1 VGSAQDLTPRF
12 YWPAPEGA
20 RVLVLGYAHTSGDVL
35 FDPSIPL
42 QGVDA
47 STNTFILAYL
57 QTLSLAGRTT
67 NLLIEL
73 PYSWGTTEGR
83 IIGILPAKSEYS
95 GMNDAGITL
104 AINLLGAPSMT
115 ASDFE
120 ALRAKPRPILG
131 ASIKI
136 IPPTGSF
143 DPKRLVNIG
152 ANRWATRLELGS
164 IFPIRPGWLF
174 ELDAGVWLFGEDE
187 DYLTGP
193 RQQDPVYE
201 VEMNLVR
208 RFKPGFWASVDFNY
222 FTGGR
227 QTIGGTKLED
237 TQENSRIGATIAFPV
252 AKRQMIKMGYSVGVK
267 TQFGSNFN
275 QFLVTY
281 QVLLP

>member
-1 VGSAQDLTPRF
+1 
-12 YWPAPEGA
+12 
-20 RVLVLGYAHTSGDVL
+20 VLVLGYAHTSGDVL

-83 IIGILPAKSEYS
+83 IIGILPAKSEYA

-136 IPPTGSF
+136 IPPTGSYN
-143 DPKRLVNIG
+143 PKRLVNVG

-174 ELDAGVWLFGEDE
+174 ELDAGVWLFGDDE
-187 DYLTGP
+187 NSLTGP
-193 RQQDPVYE
+193 RQQDPIYE

-208 RFKPGFWASVDFNY
+208 RIKPGLWASVDFNY

-227 QTIGGTKLED
+227 QAIGGTKLED